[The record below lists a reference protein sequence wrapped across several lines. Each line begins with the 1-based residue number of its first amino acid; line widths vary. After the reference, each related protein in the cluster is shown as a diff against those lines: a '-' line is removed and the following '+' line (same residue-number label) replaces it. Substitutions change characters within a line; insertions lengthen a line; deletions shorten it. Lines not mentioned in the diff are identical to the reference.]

1 MTGSFSPSSL
11 FFLKS
16 GGTQTITFTASS
28 PTTGEYSGFRAVSQG
43 LYHTN
48 ITGRFIERSTSGC
61 TIEITASPS
70 TGTTNEQYLC
80 SFYVGD
86 GQTLVK
92 QEFGLEII
100 NVPDTFTPPSYTI
113 IFPNSGGTQTVR
125 CETED
130 AVDIWQ
136 IVGISPNFSI
146 MRIDNIVTAS
156 TYVDFNINI
165 LENDLAGAQGEIRVQ
180 KTVNNTPL
188 SNMYY
193 FTIGDFTVSPVSPAT
208 FDFTGGTKTINCVA
222 NFGTGLEFSVVNNID
237 WVDISVDNSSN
248 RNATI
253 TINADNNTGI
263 ARSGNIVIKYGS
275 LTQSYGI
282 QQAAYVEP
290 SKNVTITP
298 SSLTFDHTG
307 GTQTITCSADY
318 GDGLT
323 YSVINNTNWANAVV
337 NNSSNRN
344 ATISLT
350 AQFNTGIERSGN
362 IVIKYGNDFS
372 QTYYFNQAEYVE
384 PSGDVTITPKSP
396 LTFDHTGGTKTINCS
411 ADYGDGM
418 QDFSVVDNIDW
429 LTCSVDNSEDRKGI
443 ITVSATTNTGITRS
457 GNIVIKYGNN
467 FETSYGIQ
475 QSAYVEPSG
484 NVTITPDSL
493 SFDHTGGTKTI
504 QCVADY
510 GDGMQEFSISGSISW
525 ADVSIE
531 NTSDRNATITVV
543 ANNNTGIARSGNIV
557 IKYGNNFEESY
568 GIFQDAYVEPSG
580 NVNITP
586 DSLTFEDTGG
596 TQTITCV
603 ADYGDGL
610 QDFSVEHNI
619 DWATISVENTEDR
632 KGVITVIAKPNTG
645 IARSGNIIIKYGNN
659 FSQSYGIFQNAKKNV
674 TITPSS
680 LTFDHTG
687 GTQNINCS
695 ANYGSGLTYSVSEDI
710 DWLTCSIKNTSDR
723 NATISVTST
732 KNTGNQ
738 RSANITISYG
748 NDFSKVYTITQSA
761 YVEPTGNVTITPD
774 SLSFDHTGGTKT
786 IKCVADYGDGLQDF
800 AVSGSIDWVKN
811 INVDNTSNR
820 NATITIVVDD
830 WNLASSARTGNFTI
844 KYGNNFSKVYTIT
857 QKKYTEPTGNVDIT
871 PASPLKFDHTGGTK
885 TIECVADYGDGM
897 QEFSINGSISWAD
910 ISIENTS
917 DRNATITVNTQFN
930 TGIARS
936 GNIVI
941 KYGNNFEKSYGIQQ
955 SAYVEPTGNVTITP
969 KSPLKFKSSGGT
981 QTITCIAD
989 YGDGLQDFSVE
1000 HSIDWADISVDNS
1013 TDRKGIITV
1022 IAEKNLSTAR
1032 SGNIIIKYG
1041 KNFEESY
1048 GIQQDRNIPG
1058 SIVADPDS
1066 INAVFAEISG
1076 TCTLTIVN
1084 TSGITATSSS
1094 DWVTCSISKNK
1105 LIYNISE
1112 NTTNRNREA
1121 TITIQGI
1128 DINLNKPVVE
1138 TVSIFQS
1145 YYNIYAICQDTEFK
1159 YDTSYNYLTYTI
1171 NDGDNVVYSGRAYK
1185 LPNSASVIFN
1195 VNKLVSD
1202 YVNSELPNEFPS
1214 DNLCKLY
1221 TLDNYYKNFIIKN
1234 SLGNELGSF
1243 NFFND
1248 WSYNFN
1254 RVDQRLDANGYV
1266 KISDPIRKV
1275 ISRNQYFLYSVFLP
1289 YQLSNVDYN
1298 INYKLENDK
1307 SQNVNR
1313 ITQSL
1318 DKSTQ
1323 YLIIDNTLQNYPN
1336 YNKINVNGDTFEI
1349 VDNCYE
1355 YVLYYQNAYGGWDSL
1370 LVQGNT
1376 IKSDSITSYSYSK
1389 AFNNTTIEFEKKKYT
1404 NVIQTKYQMYTDY
1417 LTDAESSKMHHLF
1430 ESCEIYLHNLFTNQ
1444 IMPVNITDSSF
1455 DYKTYKNQGKKLYY
1469 YTFNLE
1475 VAQEKLRK

>member
-1 MTGSFSPSSL
+1 MTGTFSPSSL

-28 PTTGEYSGFRAVSQG
+28 PTSGEYSGFQVVSQG
-43 LYHTN
+43 LYRTN
-48 ITGRFIERSTSGC
+48 ITGKFIERSTSGC
-61 TIEITASPS
+61 TLQITVSPS

-86 GQTLVK
+86 DQTLVK

-100 NVPDTFTPPSYTI
+100 NVPDTFTPPSDSI

-130 AVDIWQ
+130 AVDNWQ
-136 IVGISPNFSI
+136 IVGIYPTFSI
-146 MRIDNIVTAS
+146 MRIDNIVSAS
-156 TYVDFNINI
+156 TYVDFDINI

-188 SNMYY
+188 YNMYY
-193 FTIGDFTVSPVSPAT
+193 FTIGDFTVSPVSPTT
-208 FDFTGGTKTINCVA
+208 FDFTGGTKTIECTA
-222 NFGTGLEFSVVNNID
+222 NFGTGLEFSVEHSID
-237 WVDISVDNSSN
+237 WADISVDNSSN

-253 TINADNNTGI
+253 TIVADNNTGI

-298 SSLTFDHTG
+298 ESLTFDHTG
-307 GTQTITCSADY
+307 GTQTIDCAADY
-318 GDGLT
+318 GDGLS

-384 PSGDVTITPKSP
+384 PTGNVTITPKSP
-396 LTFDHTGGTKTINCS
+396 LTFDHTGGT
-411 ADYGDGM
+411 
-418 QDFSVVDNIDW
+418 
-429 LTCSVDNSEDRKGI
+429 
-443 ITVSATTNTGITRS
+443 
-457 GNIVIKYGNN
+457 
-467 FETSYGIQ
+467 Q
-475 QSAYVEPSG
+475 Q
-484 NVTITPDSL
+484 
-493 SFDHTGGTKTI
+493 
-504 QCVADY
+504 
-510 GDGMQEFSISGSISW
+510 
-525 ADVSIE
+525 
-531 NTSDRNATITVV
+531 
-543 ANNNTGIARSGNIV
+543 
-557 IKYGNNFEESY
+557 
-568 GIFQDAYVEPSG
+568 
-580 NVNITP
+580 
-586 DSLTFEDTGG
+586 
-596 TQTITCV
+596 ITCV

-610 QDFSVEHNI
+610 QDFSVSENI
-619 DWATISVENTEDR
+619 DWVNISVDNSTDR
-632 KGVITVIAKPNTG
+632 KGIITVSAQTNTG
-645 IARSGNIIIKYGNN
+645 ITRSGNIVIKYGNN

-680 LTFDHTG
+680 LSFDYSG

-695 ANYGSGLTYSVSEDI
+695 ANYGSGLTYSVSENI
-710 DWLTCSIKNTSDR
+710 DWLTCSVDNTSDR

-748 NDFSKVYTITQSA
+748 NDFSEVYTINQAA
-761 YVEPTGNVTITPD
+761 YVEPTGNVNITPD
-774 SLSFDHTGGTKT
+774 SLTFEYTGGTQT
-786 IKCVADYGDGLQDF
+786 IKCVADYGDGLQEF
-800 AVSGSIDWVKN
+800 SISGSISWVKS

-820 NATITIVVDD
+820 NATITVVVDD
-830 WNLASSARTGNFTI
+830 WNLANTARTGNFTI
-844 KYGNNFSKVYTIT
+844 KYGNNFSEVYTIT
-857 QKKYTEPTGNVDIT
+857 QKKYTEPTGNVTIT

-885 TIECVADYGDGM
+885 TIECVADYGDGL
-897 QEFSINGSISWAD
+897 QEFSISGSISWAD

-941 KYGNNFEKSYGIQQ
+941 KYGNNFEESYGIQQ
-955 SAYVEPTGNVTITP
+955 SAYVEPSGNVTITP
-969 KSPLKFKSSGGT
+969 ESPLNFKSSGGT
-981 QTITCIAD
+981 QQITCIAD
-989 YGDGLQDFSVE
+989 YGDGLQEFSIN
-1000 HSIDWADISVDNS
+1000 HSIDWATITLDKS
-1013 TDRKGIITV
+1013 DRKGIITV
-1022 IAEKNLSTAR
+1022 VASKNLSVAR
-1032 SGNIIIKYG
+1032 SGNIVITYG

-1048 GIQQDRNIPG
+1048 GIQQERNIPG

-1066 INAVFAEISG
+1066 INALYYEISG
-1076 TCTLTIVN
+1076 TCELEIIN
-1084 TSGITATSSS
+1084 TSGITAFADT
-1094 DWVTCSISKNK
+1094 DWIKVSLGKNN
-1105 LIYNISE
+1105 ITYIISE
-1112 NTTNRNREA
+1112 NETDKIRNGI
-1121 TITIQGI
+1121 ITIQGT
-1128 DINLNKPVVE
+1128 DVNLNKPVVE
-1138 TVSIFQS
+1138 TINVTQS
-1145 YYNIYAICQDTEFK
+1145 YYNYYPVCQDVFYNTD
-1159 YDTSYNYLTYTI
+1159 YTNNYISYNI
-1171 NDGDNVVYSGRAYK
+1171 KDNNGDIIYNGRAYK
-1185 LPNSASVIFN
+1185 FPNSSNITFN
-1195 VNKLVSD
+1195 INKLISEF
-1202 YVNSELPNEFPS
+1202 VNSELPNEFPS

-1221 TLDNYYKNFIIKN
+1221 TLDNYYRNFIIN
-1234 SLGNELGSF
+1234 DSVGNELANY

-1254 RVDQRLDANGYV
+1254 KIDQRIDENGYI

-1275 ISRNQYFLYSVFLP
+1275 ISRNQCFLYSLFLP
-1289 YQLSNVDYN
+1289 LQYSNKEYN
-1298 INYKLENDK
+1298 ITYNLENDNGK
-1307 SQNVNR
+1307 NVNR

-1336 YNKINVNGDTFEI
+1336 YNKINVNGDIFEI

-1417 LTDAESSKMHHLF
+1417 LTDVESSKMHHLF
-1430 ESCEIYLHNLFTNQ
+1430 ESCEIYLHNLFNNQ

-1455 DYKTYKNQGKKLYY
+1455 DYKTFRNQGKKLYY